1 MNVADPDGAM
11 LFPPVVGIVPD
22 GVAVDADADVPGG
35 GGGCERYGA
44 EDLNVDP
51 VSVQEWGVRALVQD
65 ANAIA
70 AKLGLYDFETGTFEG
85 LPRSIEKAV
94 GSNPGFTAG
103 IRKGLAAL
111 GEGQACEAT
120 LGCERSCGRQTSPT

>member
-1 MNVADPDGAM
+1 MPTYRAGGA
-11 LFPPVVGIVPD
+11 G
-22 GVAVDADADVPGG
+22 AVSGT
-35 GGGCERYGA
+35 GA

-51 VSVQEWGVRALVQD
+51 VSGQEWGVRALVQD

-70 AKLGLYDFETGTFEG
+70 AKLRLYDFETGKFEG